1 MSDNKKEEK
10 LRKKQEKAEKK
21 KAESIR
27 PDQSGAKNAPLKTVP
42 SLLERKFADFNYKF
56 AYLIPETVHPNV
68 VTTFGII
75 AGLLGSLCFFLG
87 TFSKWFFVG
96 SIIGLL
102 IHIVCDNLDGYMAR
116 TRNQK
121 SLRGGFYDIMSD
133 TLVCTFTLLFIG
145 LSSYGHL
152 EFAAFGAPLYGI
164 HMLCTMHYIMIYNEF
179 PFPPFGPFEIHLTYI
194 IVAILNIILGPVTLF
209 HIGSF
214 PIMLLDVIM
223 IPMLLGAAAEVC
235 RMAFTL
241 FFRLKKE
248 GR

>member
-1 MSDNKKEEK
+1 
-10 LRKKQEKAEKK
+10 
-21 KAESIR
+21 
-27 PDQSGAKNAPLKTVP
+27 
-42 SLLERKFADFNYKF
+42 
-56 AYLIPETVHPNV
+56 
-68 VTTFGII
+68 
-75 AGLLGSLCFFLG
+75 
-87 TFSKWFFVG
+87 
-96 SIIGLL
+96 
-102 IHIVCDNLDGYMAR
+102 MAR

-133 TLVCTFTLLFIG
+133 TLVCTFTMLFIG

-194 IVAILNIILGPVTLF
+194 IVAVLNMILGPVTLF

-214 PIMLLDVIM
+214 PIMLLDIIM
-223 IPMLLGAAAEVC
+223 IPMLIGAAAEIC

-241 FFRLKKE
+241 FFRSFTGLWIPE
-248 GR
+248 GELG

>member
-1 MSDNKKEEK
+1 MSTNEEKQLETKKKEAEQAVPNESGNK
-10 LRKKQEKAEKK
+10 NGPRKIIP
-21 KAESIR
+21 SIM
-27 PDQSGAKNAPLKTVP
+27 
-42 SLLERKFADFNYKF
+42 ERKFADFTYKF
-56 AYLIPETVHPNV
+56 APLIPETVHPNT
-68 VTTFGII
+68 VTTVGIF
-75 AGLLGSLCFFLG
+75 AGLMGAVCYALASFSRWFFLG
-87 TFSKWFFVG
+87 A
-96 SIIGLL
+96 IIGML

-133 TLVCTFTLLFIG
+133 TLVCTLTLLCLG

-164 HMLCTMHYIMIYNEF
+164 HMLCTLHYIMIYNEF

-194 IVAILNIILGPVTLF
+194 LVAILNFIVGPVTMF

-214 PIMLLDVIM
+214 PVMLLDLIM
-223 IPMLLGAAAEVC
+223 IPMLLGAAAEVF
-235 RMAFTL
+235 RMGFKL

>member
-1 MSDNKKEEK
+1 MSELKQDDK
-10 LRKKQEKAEKK
+10 LTRKQERAAK
-21 KAESIR
+21 KAAASIR
-27 PDQSGAKNAPLKTVP
+27 PDQSGAKDAPLKTVP
-42 SLLERKFADFNYKF
+42 SVMERKFADFTYKF

-68 VTTFGII
+68 VTTIGII
-75 AGLLGSLCFFLG
+75 AGLTGSLCFFLG
-87 TFSKWFFVG
+87 TFSRWFFL
-96 SIIGLL
+96 SAILGLL
-102 IHIVCDNLDGYMAR
+102 VHIVCHNLDGYMAR

-121 SLRGGFYDIMSD
+121 SLRGGFFDIMSD

-145 LSSYGHL
+145 LSSFGHL

-179 PFPPFGPFEIHLTYI
+179 PFPPFGPFEIHVSYI
-194 IVAILNIILGPVTLF
+194 VVAIINFIFGPITVF
-209 HIGSF
+209 HIGTF
-214 PIMLLDVIM
+214 PVMLLDLIM
-223 IPMLLGAAAEVC
+223 IPMIIGAAAEVC

>member
-1 MSDNKKEEK
+1 MSESVKDEKK
-10 LRKKQEKAEKK
+10 LRKEQKAAK
-21 KAESIR
+21 KAERSIR
-27 PDQSGAKNAPLKTVP
+27 RDQSGEKNAPLKTVP

-68 VTTFGII
+68 VTTVGII
-75 AGLLGSLCFFLG
+75 AGLFGALCFFLG

-96 SIIGLL
+96 SIVGLL

-152 EFAAFGAPLYGI
+152 EFAAFGAPMYGI
-164 HMLCTMHYIMIYNEF
+164 HMLCTMHFIMIYNEF
-179 PFPPFGPFEIHLTYI
+179 PFPPFGPFEIHMMYI
-194 IVAILNIILGPVTLF
+194 ITAILNLILGPVTLF
-209 HIGSF
+209 HIGTF
-214 PIMLLDVIM
+214 PVMLVDIIM
-223 IPMLLGAAAEVC
+223 IPVLLGAAIEVC

-241 FFRLKKE
+241 FFRLKRDGK
-248 GR
+248 

>member
-1 MSDNKKEEK
+1 MSNDKKEEK
-10 LRKKQEKAEKK
+10 LKKKQMKAAK
-21 KAESIR
+21 KAADSIR

-42 SLLERKFADFNYKF
+42 SVMERKFADFTYKF
-56 AYLIPETVHPNV
+56 AFLIPETVHPNV
-68 VTTFGII
+68 VTTIGII
-75 AGLLGSLCFFLG
+75 AGMIGSLSFFLG
-87 TFSKWFFVG
+87 TFSKWFFLL
-96 SIIGLL
+96 SILGLL
-102 IHIVCDNLDGYMAR
+102 VHIVCDNLDGYMAR

-121 SLRGGFYDIMSD
+121 SLRGGFFDIMSD

-152 EFAAFGAPLYGI
+152 EFAAFGAPLYGV
-164 HMLCTMHYIMIYNEF
+164 HMLCTLHYIMIYNEF

-194 IVAILNIILGPVTLF
+194 AVAIINLIFGPVVVF

-214 PIMLLDVIM
+214 PMYLLDIIM
-223 IPMLLGAAAEVC
+223 IPMIIGAAAEVC
-235 RMAFTL
+235 RMAFKL

>member
-1 MSDNKKEEK
+1 MSNDKKEERLK
-10 LRKKQEKAEKK
+10 KKQMKAAK
-21 KAESIR
+21 KAADSIR
-27 PDQSGAKNAPLKTVP
+27 TDQSGAKNAPLKTVP
-42 SLLERKFADFNYKF
+42 SVMERKFSDFTYKF
-56 AYLIPETVHPNV
+56 AFLIPETVHPNV
-68 VTTFGII
+68 VTTVGII

-87 TFSKWFFVG
+87 TFSKYFFIF
-96 SIIGLL
+96 SILGLL

-121 SLRGGFYDIMSD
+121 SLRGGFFDVMSD

-145 LSSYGHL
+145 LSSYGNI
-152 EFAAFGAPLYGI
+152 EIAAFGAPLYGV

-179 PFPPFGPFEIHLTYI
+179 PFPPFGPFEIHVTYI
-194 IVAILNIILGPVTLF
+194 TIAILNMIFGPVTVF

-214 PIMLLDVIM
+214 PVMLLDLIILPLVI
-223 IPMLLGAAAEVC
+223 GAAAEVC
-235 RMAFTL
+235 RMGFTL